1 MSSYSK
7 SEFNHYIILEHQNLI
22 KHLKVFSKKTRPVQM
37 NDDKDELFG
46 PQYILNIEDFLK
58 EHMKTHETNIV
69 NPITSN
75 EDIKF
80 SIYQE
85 YRILELILNIN
96 RATNYKISQRKQP
109 PNTNSQLIISNNIIR
124 NSPDLTSYVF
134 LLEWLHKIFNL
145 RLGIQQN
152 PYFKKHTMINSFNNL
167 KKSKFK
173 NFHFNMFENEEFSQ
187 KFDKEVIFYFIKGME
202 KL

>member
-134 LLEWLHKIFNL
+134 LLEWLHKIFIL
-145 RLGIQQN
+145 RLVIQQN
-152 PYFKKHTMINSFNNL
+152 P
-167 KKSKFK
+167 
-173 NFHFNMFENEEFSQ
+173 
-187 KFDKEVIFYFIKGME
+187 
-202 KL
+202 